1 MRLLMVSESAE
12 RSKTLL
18 PSLEFL
24 DHELTTAALSP
35 EVVAHLDGVDVALV
49 DATADVPGA
58 ATACRSIAA
67 SDNAP
72 PVLVVAGEG
81 QLAALKPTW
90 GFEDWVLPSAQPAEI
105 ETRLRLVSDRAQQH
119 HRPRGTS
126 IGDLSIDEDTY
137 VVRLRGHPLD
147 LTFREF
153 ELLTYLAHNPERVF
167 TRAQLL
173 QAVWGFDYYGGT
185 RTVDVH
191 IRRLRAK
198 LGPEHESLIGT
209 VRGVGYKLDPHGASH
224 TGEPDQAGS
233 DDD

>member
-12 RSKTLL
+12 RGKTLL

-24 DHELTTAALSP
+24 DHELATASLSP
-35 EVVAHLDGVDVALV
+35 EVVAHLAGIDVAVV

-67 SDNAP
+67 SDDAP
-72 PVLVVAGEG
+72 PVLVVASEG

-119 HRPRGTS
+119 DRPRGTS
-126 IGDLSIDEDTY
+126 IGGLSIDEDTY

-153 ELLTYLAHNPERVF
+153 ELLTYLAHHPERVF